1 MVPSLGITVRNRR
14 DPPLPACHSSDTV
27 LASGVPPGSRA
38 EFPALA
44 AGLARAILQV
54 YIAQLLID

>member
-38 EFPALA
+38 EFPASQYQA
-44 AGLARAILQV
+44 STID
-54 YIAQLLID
+54 LINIYK